1 MTDSAMYALAAF
13 ELPLTTIPTG
23 FGWED
28 RTSLETFTEETADA
42 CVTARD
48 TFRGNPCCVVCG
60 EPIPLQYSTLWDDLK
75 KRGWLPEWA
84 NENAE
89 DEPRNAIILCP
100 NHKGIFESYMCFIR
114 YVPSERKFIF
124 VNYYGDNHTNNKYHK
139 YHGKAVALD
148 INDELAPF
156 PALFLLHEQR
166 VRGFQP
172 FSEPSPLLPKEV
184 SWPDWILSRDILQ
197 PGADDASRRS
207 TGDPLRPHADDSSQP
222 SLNTSLFRREGP
234 PRRLYED
241 KTNRPS
247 PADVNGLSG
256 SKGALALNNDVIA
269 NILAATRESASWK
282 SAVVENTSWD
292 GTAEENVKK
301 YQDIL
306 DGTTQ

>member
-13 ELPLTTIPTG
+13 ELPWTTIPTG
-23 FGWED
+23 FGWDD
-28 RTSLETFTEETADA
+28 RTSLETFNEETADA
-42 CVTARD
+42 RVTARD

-75 KRGWLPEWA
+75 KRGWLPDWA

-89 DEPRNAIILCP
+89 NEPRNAIILCP
-100 NHKGIFESYMCFIR
+100 NHKGLFESYMCFIR

-124 VNYYGDNHTNNKYHK
+124 VHYGDNRTNGKF
-139 YHGKAVALD
+139 HGKAVALD

-172 FSEPSPLLPKEV
+172 FSEPSPLLPKV
-184 SWPDWILSRDILQ
+184 ISWPDWILSRDILQ
-197 PGADDASRRS
+197 PGAD
-207 TGDPLRPHADDSSQP
+207 G
-222 SLNTSLFRREGP
+222 SLFRREGP
-234 PRRLYED
+234 PRRFYQD

-247 PADVNGLSG
+247 PVDINGLSG
-256 SKGALALNNDVIA
+256 SKGALALNNDVLA
-269 NILAATRESASWK
+269 KILAATRESASWK

>member
-1 MTDSAMYALAAF
+1 MTDSVMYALAAF

-48 TFRGNPCCVVCG
+48 TFRGSPCCVVCG

-75 KRGWLPEWA
+75 KRGRLPDWA

-100 NHKGIFESYMCFIR
+100 NHKGLFESYMCFIR

-124 VNYYGDNHTNNKYHK
+124 VNYYGDNHTNKK

-172 FSEPSPLLPKEV
+172 FSEPSPLLPKV
-184 SWPDWILSRDILQ
+184 ILWADWILSRDILQ
-197 PGADDASRRS
+197 PGADG
-207 TGDPLRPHADDSSQP
+207 TNP
-222 SLNTSLFRREGP
+222 SLFRCEGP

-241 KTNRPS
+241 KTNRSS
-247 PADVNGLSG
+247 PVDINGLPG
-256 SKGALALNNDVIA
+256 SKGALPLNNDVIA
-269 NILAATRESASWK
+269 EILAATRESASWK

-301 YQDIL
+301 YQDIMHE
-306 DGTTQ
+306 TTQ

>member
-13 ELPLTTIPTG
+13 ELPLTKIPTG
-23 FGWED
+23 LGWED
-28 RTSLETFTEETADA
+28 RASLETFTEETADA

-100 NHKGIFESYMCFIR
+100 NHKGLFESYMCFIR

-124 VNYYGDNHTNNKYHK
+124 VNYYGDNRTNNKYHK

-172 FSEPSPLLPKEV
+172 FSEPSPLLPKV
-184 SWPDWILSRDILQ
+184 ISWPDWILSRDILQ
-197 PGADDASRRS
+197 SGADG
-207 TGDPLRPHADDSSQP
+207 T
-222 SLNTSLFRREGP
+222 NTSLFRREGP

-247 PADVNGLSG
+247 PVDINGLSG
-256 SKGALALNNDVIA
+256 SKGPLALNNDVLA
-269 NILAATRESASWK
+269 KILAATRESASWK

-301 YQDIL
+301 YQDIMHE
-306 DGTTQ
+306 TTQ

>member
-28 RTSLETFTEETADA
+28 RTSLEPSPKRQPTLCRIIAETK
-42 CVTARD
+42 
-48 TFRGNPCCVVCG
+48 
-60 EPIPLQYSTLWDDLK
+60 YSTLWDDLK

-89 DEPRNAIILCP
+89 YEPRNAIILCP
-100 NHKGIFESYMCFIR
+100 NHKGLFESYMCFIR

-124 VNYYGDNHTNNKYHK
+124 VNYYGDNRTNNKYHK

-166 VRGFQP
+166 
-172 FSEPSPLLPKEV
+172 EV

-197 PGADDASRRS
+197 PGADGSLRHS

-222 SLNTSLFRREGP
+222 STNTSLFRREGP
-234 PRRLYED
+234 PRRLYQD

-247 PADVNGLSG
+247 PVHINGLPG
-256 SKGALALNNDVIA
+256 NKGALPLNNDVIA
-269 NILAATRESASWK
+269 EILAATRESASWK

-292 GTAEENVKK
+292 GTTAEENVKK
-301 YQDIL
+301 YQDIMHE
-306 DGTTQ
+306 TTQ